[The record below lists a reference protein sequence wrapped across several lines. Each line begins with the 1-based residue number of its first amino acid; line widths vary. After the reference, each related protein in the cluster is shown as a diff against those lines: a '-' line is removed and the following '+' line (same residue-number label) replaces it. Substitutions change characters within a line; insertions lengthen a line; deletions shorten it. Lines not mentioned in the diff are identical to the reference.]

1 MSIFLSPMFRDSE
14 FYTTEQMWYL
24 QRNVSTALF
33 AGHTTCFEAGNR
45 EELCEIYDF
54 RFVERID
61 STANLE
67 SNAHPEP
74 VRAPPLD
81 DTVQEI
87 PALLINGQG
96 DVVQSNQPEP
106 PQPQINYGE
115 KLVSKV
121 ANSREIDDPTCAIC
135 LIDYDF
141 KDRMSIMSL
150 QTPSKVSQLKCG
162 HWFHYQCIKEWFQ
175 HKNANECP
183 VCRGIAV

>member
-1 MSIFLSPMFRDSE
+1 MCQYFCHQCSE
-14 FYTTEQMWYL
+14 I
-24 QRNVSTALF
+24 VSF
-33 AGHTTCFEAGNR
+33 IPPNKCDTCKG
-45 EELCEIYDF
+45 I
-54 RFVERID
+54 FVERID

>member
-1 MSIFLSPMFRDSE
+1 MLHLP
-14 FYTTEQMWYL
+14 W
-24 QRNVSTALF
+24 NVSTEGLLLF
-33 AGHTTCFEAGNR
+33 SYLLYQLHSRYLNVLFS
-45 EELCEIYDF
+45 
-54 RFVERID
+54 FVEEID
-61 STANLE
+61 PTANLE
-67 SNAHPEP
+67 SNATPEP

-115 KLVSKV
+115 KLVSKI
-121 ANSREIDDPTCAIC
+121 ANSREIEDPTCAIC

-150 QTPSKVSQLKCG
+150 QSPSKVSQLKCG

-183 VCRGIAV
+183 VCRGIAVWIWIKSTRKNSCFFY